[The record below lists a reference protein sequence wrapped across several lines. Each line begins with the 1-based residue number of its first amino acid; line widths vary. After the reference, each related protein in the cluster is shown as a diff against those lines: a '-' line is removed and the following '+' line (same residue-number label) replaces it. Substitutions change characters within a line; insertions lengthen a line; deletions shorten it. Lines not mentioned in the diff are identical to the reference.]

1 MKKKLKIYS
10 HHICFDNTMRYKEN
24 LYMKFVQRYEFLLV
38 LKRTELKSKC
48 WLKLKKKNFIYEFS
62 LDVNFYRLW
71 KEPDA
76 WQSNDGSVRISVLA
90 S

>member
-38 LKRTELKSKC
+38 LERTKLKSKC
-48 WLKLKKKNFIYEFS
+48 WLKLKKKILYMNFHSS
-62 LDVNFYRLW
+62 LIFIDFEKNQMHGRVTM
-71 KEPDA
+71 A
-76 WQSNDGSVRISVLA
+76 QSVLA